1 MLESILGSLNRERVM
16 IYLVA
21 RDDGYAREIARFF
34 KVGLD
39 PIQKQL
45 EKLAELAEAFAKGCG
60 DTQRDEIELD
70 FHGAILEATGS
81 KMLTRMFHV
90 ISAYFSKSANEVNGW
105 DINEM
110 DEKSCWEHKAIAE
123 ALSQRNVERARVI
136 LMGHLS

>member
-45 EKLAELAEAFAKGCG
+45 EKLENGGVIYSKKVGRTRVYAFDPRYPFLHELTALIKKVLAFYP
-60 DTQRDEIELD
+60 DEMKEQL
-70 FHGAILEATGS
+70 L
-81 KMLTRMFHV
+81 MNR
-90 ISAYFSKSANEVNGW
+90 
-105 DINEM
+105 
-110 DEKSCWEHKAIAE
+110 
-123 ALSQRNVERARVI
+123 RRPRRAGKP
-136 LMGHLS
+136 L

>member
-45 EKLAELAEAFAKGCG
+45 EKLENGGVVYCKQVGRTRVYAFDPRYPFLQELK
-60 DTQRDEIELD
+60 TLIEKVLV
-70 FHGAILEATGS
+70 FYPE
-81 KMLTRMFHV
+81 
-90 ISAYFSKSANEVNGW
+90 
-105 DINEM
+105 EM
-110 DEKSCWEHKAIAE
+110 KEQ
-123 ALSQRNVERARVI
+123 L
-136 LMGHLS
+136 LMNRRRPRRSGKPL

>member
-45 EKLAELAEAFAKGCG
+45 EKLENGSVVYSRQVGRTRVYAFDPRYPFLQELTALMKKVLAFYP
-60 DTQRDEIELD
+60 E
-70 FHGAILEATGS
+70 
-81 KMLTRMFHV
+81 
-90 ISAYFSKSANEVNGW
+90 
-105 DINEM
+105 EM
-110 DEKSCWEHKAIAE
+110 KEQ
-123 ALSQRNVERARVI
+123 L
-136 LMGHLS
+136 LMNRRRPRRPGKPL